1 MRHMMTFYLND
12 DKIADDFIIQ
22 QLRKEKNISSLVR
35 GLLYTYYKELKPYA
49 IEKENSQLAKE
60 R

>member
-12 DKIADDFIIQ
+12 EKIADDFIIRELKQ
-22 QLRKEKNISSLVR
+22 ESNISALVR
-35 GLLYTYYKELKPYA
+35 GLLYNYYKELKPYA
-49 IEKENSQLAKE
+49 INKESQVTKE